1 MAQEHGELAL
11 KFKQQTF
18 RPALDCRNIPGFL
31 HFLCENEMIY
41 VKFMYNSCEICV
53 FQALVRVK

>member
-11 KFKQQTF
+11 KLKQQTF
-18 RPALDCRNIPGFL
+18 RSALDCRNIPGFL

-41 VKFMYNSCEICV
+41 VKFMYNFCEISV
-53 FQALVRVK
+53 F